1 MKNNDQ
7 DKEIIITLKSGK
19 EEKAS
24 VLFTFE
30 VNGDDFILYELNHKA
45 YAAKLNEDDSLTAV
59 NEDEWNLVE
68 KTYNQYIE
76 AQDLKEKG

>member
-7 DKEIIITLKSGK
+7 DKVITITLDNGK
-19 EEKAS
+19 KEKAL

-30 VNGDDFILYELNHKA
+30 VNGDDFILYELNNKA

-76 AQDLKEKG
+76 AENIKEED